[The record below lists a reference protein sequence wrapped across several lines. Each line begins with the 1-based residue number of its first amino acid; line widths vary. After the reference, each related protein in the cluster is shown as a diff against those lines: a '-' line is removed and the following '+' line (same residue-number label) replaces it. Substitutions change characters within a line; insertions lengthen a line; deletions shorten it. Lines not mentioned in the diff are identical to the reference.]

1 MSSETKEF
9 VRGWFSWRR
18 LKKKK
23 MFDGRDKGGGGGGNI
38 ETLGNKGWGGGH
50 ASGDSSGGCVLAR
63 WCCRTLLTRIF
74 PIKLSF
80 RLH

>member
-38 ETLGNKGWGGGH
+38 ETLGNKGWGWGVMPVAMVVVVVYWRGG
-50 ASGDSSGGCVLAR
+50 DVE
-63 WCCRTLLTRIF
+63 
-74 PIKLSF
+74 LS
-80 RLH
+80 